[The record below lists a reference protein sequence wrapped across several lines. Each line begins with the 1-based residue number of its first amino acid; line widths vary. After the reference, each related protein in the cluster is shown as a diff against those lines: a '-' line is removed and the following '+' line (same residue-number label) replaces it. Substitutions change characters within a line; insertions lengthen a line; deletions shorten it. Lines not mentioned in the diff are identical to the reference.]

1 MTFLQTKNL
10 PIKLLYK
17 LFIAELS
24 IFLATL
30 SLTLDL
36 VDNILFPQKLEIYKK
51 QKPFLQIL
59 NNEII
64 YTPITYGLVLQI

>member
-36 VDNILFPQKLEIYKK
+36 VDNILFPQKLEI
-51 QKPFLQIL
+51 
-59 NNEII
+59 
-64 YTPITYGLVLQI
+64 